1 MVKEIYDF
9 DLTLKGLIDLVEVSL
24 NTAISKN
31 EQNFEWLAS
40 YPAKAKQKLCAKE
53 FKMPKTPARKK
64 KRQQKKRFLNED
76 DEQLNDNH
84 SGSDVPMKKGKLSH
98 EDEEVIDTVG
108 GRPKRQASCVA
119 KSKIQQ
125 SVMMANNLRNKM
137 RRPTIDQNESTNVS
151 VHDSD
156 SKSQYPDMEC
166 GSPIGHKSKA
176 KHESNQTITLKS
188 EIMSPPLQ
196 TTNPTSE
203 SEGKNVQNGTLK
215 VNFAPEPEISH
226 QDSKICEAIEIPEK
240 QTEQQP
246 ETHSPTDLAP
256 VVPVTA
262 VVQNEPPKKVRPT
275 RKVAKKLDLS
285 SDDDKIILP
294 PKKNE
299 KVIEDIP
306 STEETKEQ
314 QRPVSNQE
322 DVQQSETLP
331 KKKLRK
337 PRKPVEESSVATAVT
352 TTTVVCSPR
361 VTRNQRTSARPSN
374 TVVANSP
381 RLVKTPSKL
390 QEHIQRNTNNQL
402 NPTNSSPIKRI
413 FTPKVVFS
421 PFKASSVKTKV
432 EAFEAALGTSGPATG
447 GTSSSGMTGVLP
459 EARVLLKRLTRQQLK
474 EAASNIEKPQPES
487 QKPKEANSKRCT
499 FVLDTSDEKENKT
512 KRQSVAQIL
521 ARKSL
526 DKAKHIAVAA
536 ARNKLMN
543 SVVQNETTESP
554 NVHVNKNAATLMSKF
569 RFAGA
574 PGSSGS
580 SSSSLNRNVTMT
592 QAKNLTNVVTGV
604 GTFTGTKP
612 VGPMP
617 TKATEEDELK
627 RKELELK
634 RLKEREEEASR
645 KREELMRAKAEEQK
659 RKQEARA
666 KRAMEQR
673 ALRAKQLEEEQ
684 KQKLEN
690 KEERSAQ
697 LKQKLLV
704 ENQEKAERFRLALLR
719 HQEAEQRRKAEE
731 LQKQQEEAQLRLQ
744 AAKKEQEELER
755 QAKLKTAEA
764 EKTKAVAPV
773 AEPSTLNT
781 TVTLT
786 TSNTNNY
793 QLTPVRITKT
803 GKVFNPDN
811 YDIADMRSDDSTDDD
826 SRPKK
831 VIPGWARSINL
842 KIALEQQAKFLKG
855 EDIFPAK
862 LLKEPNLNAMFK
874 IKRAR
879 FNKRTSSAVWKTPP
893 ANYM

>member
-1 MVKEIYDF
+1 MVKDFYDF
-9 DLTLKGLIDLVEVSL
+9 DAALKGLIELVEVNL
-24 NTAISKN
+24 NTAISNN

-40 YPAKAKQKLCAKE
+40 YPAKAKQKLCAKK

-64 KRQQKKRFLNED
+64 TRQQKKRFLNED

-84 SGSDVPMKKGKLSH
+84 SGNDVPMKKGKLSH
-98 EDEEVIDTVG
+98 EDDESIDTVG
-108 GRPKRQASCVA
+108 GRPVRQASCVA

-125 SVMMANNLRNKM
+125 SVRMANNLRNKM
-137 RRPTIDQNESTNVS
+137 RRPTIDQNESNNIS
-151 VHDSD
+151 VQDSD
-156 SKSQYPDMEC
+156 NKNQYPGMEC
-166 GSPIGHKSKA
+166 ESPVLSKPNA
-176 KHESNQTITLKS
+176 KCESNQTISLKS
-188 EIMSPPLQ
+188 EIISPPLL
-196 TTNPTSE
+196 TTSTTSE
-203 SEGKNVQNGTLK
+203 SEGKHLQTGTLK
-215 VNFAPEPEISH
+215 VYFAPELATSY
-226 QDSKICEAIEIPEK
+226 QDPKICEATEIPEK

-246 ETHSPTDLAP
+246 ETHSPTELAP
-256 VVPVTA
+256 VVPVT
-262 VVQNEPPKKVRPT
+262 VIVQNEPTKKVRPT

-285 SDDDKIILP
+285 GDDDKVILP
-294 PKKNE
+294 PKTDE
-299 KVIEDIP
+299 KIVDLL
-306 STEETKEQ
+306 STEEEKEQ
-314 QRPVSNQE
+314 QRPSSNLE
-322 DVQQSETLP
+322 DVQQSEILP

-337 PRKPVEESSVATAVT
+337 VRKPVEESSVATAVT
-352 TTTVVCSPR
+352 TTTAVSSPR
-361 VTRNQRTSARPSN
+361 LTRNQRNSVRPSN
-374 TVVANSP
+374 AVVANSP

-402 NPTNSSPIKRI
+402 NPTNSSPVKRI

-432 EAFEAALGTSGPATG
+432 EAFEAALGTIGP
-447 GTSSSGMTGVLP
+447 GTVASSSSGMTGVLP

-474 EAASNIEKPQPES
+474 EAVSNIEKPQQELR
-487 QKPKEANSKRCT
+487 KPKEANSKRCT
-499 FVLDTSDEKENKT
+499 FVLDTSDEKEKKT
-512 KRQSVAQIL
+512 KKQSVSQIL

-526 DKAKHIAVAA
+526 DKAKNIAVAA
-536 ARNKLMN
+536 ARNKLLN
-543 SVVQNETTESP
+543 SVAQNETTESP
-554 NVHVNKNAATLMSKF
+554 NVHVNRNAATLMSKF

-580 SSSSLNRNVTMT
+580 SSSSLSRNVNLT
-592 QAKNLTNVVTGV
+592 QGKNLTNVVTGV

-617 TKATEEDELK
+617 TKATEEDELR
-627 RKELELK
+627 RKEVELK

-673 ALRAKQLEEEQ
+673 VLRAKLLEEEQ

-704 ENQEKAERFRLALLR
+704 ENQEKAERFRTAILR

-731 LQKQQEEAQLRLQ
+731 QQKQQEEAQLRLQ
-744 AAKKEQEELER
+744 NAKKEQEELER
-755 QAKLKTAEA
+755 QAKLKVTEA
-764 EKTKAVAPV
+764 EKAKAAVPV
-773 AEPSTLNT
+773 AEPFKLNT

-786 TSNTNNY
+786 SSNTNNY

-803 GKVFNPDN
+803 GKIFNPDN

-831 VIPGWARSINL
+831 VIPGWARSVNL
-842 KIALEQQAKFLKG
+842 KIALEQQSKSLNG
-855 EDIFPAK
+855 EEIFPAK
-862 LLKEPNLNAMFK
+862 LLREPNLNAIFK

>member
-1 MVKEIYDF
+1 MVKETYDF
-9 DLTLKGLIDLVEVSL
+9 DLILKGLIEIVDVSL

-40 YPAKAKQKLCAKE
+40 YPAKAKQKLCTNN

-64 KRQQKKRFLNED
+64 KRQQKKRVLNED
-76 DEQLNDNH
+76 DEHLNDNH
-84 SGSDVPMKKGKLSH
+84 SANDVPTKKGKLSH
-98 EDEEVIDTVG
+98 ENEEVTDTVG

-119 KSKIQQ
+119 KSKIHQ

-137 RRPTIDQNESTNVS
+137 RRPTTDQNESNNIS
-151 VHDSD
+151 VQDSD
-156 SKSQYPDMEC
+156 SKSQLTDMEL
-166 GSPIGHKSKA
+166 GSPICVKPKA
-176 KHESNQTITLKS
+176 KHESNQTISIKS

-196 TTNPTSE
+196 TASTTSE
-203 SEGKNVQNGTLK
+203 SQGKNVQTGTLK
-215 VNFAPEPEISH
+215 VNFAPEPATIH
-226 QDSKICEAIEIPEK
+226 QDPKICEAAEILEK

-246 ETHSPTDLAP
+246 ETHSPTELAP
-256 VVPVTA
+256 A
-262 VVQNEPPKKVRPT
+262 VSVAAIVQNEPPKKVRPT

-285 SDDDKIILP
+285 SDDDKVILP
-294 PKKNE
+294 PKTNE
-299 KVIEDIP
+299 KIIEDLP
-306 STEETKEQ
+306 STEGEKEQ
-314 QRPVSNQE
+314 ERPASTQE

-337 PRKPVEESSVATAVT
+337 ARKPVEDSSVATAVT
-352 TTTVVCSPR
+352 TTTAVPSPR
-361 VTRNQRTSARPSN
+361 LTRNQRNSVRPTN
-374 TVVANSP
+374 AVVANSP

-402 NPTNSSPIKRI
+402 NPTNSSPVKRI

-432 EAFEAALGTSGPATG
+432 EAFEAALGTSGS
-447 GTSSSGMTGVLP
+447 GTVASSSSGMTGVLP

-474 EAASNIEKPQPES
+474 EAASNIEKP
-487 QKPKEANSKRCT
+487 KEANPKRCT

-536 ARNKLMN
+536 ARNKLLN
-543 SVVQNETTESP
+543 SVVHNETTESP
-554 NVHVNKNAATLMSKF
+554 NVHVNRNAATLMSKF

-592 QAKNLTNVVTGV
+592 QGKNLTNVVTGV

-617 TKATEEDELK
+617 TKVTEEDELK

-634 RLKEREEEASR
+634 RLKEREEEAAR

-673 ALRAKQLEEEQ
+673 ILRAKQIEEEQ
-684 KQKLEN
+684 KLKLEN

-704 ENQEKAERFRLALLR
+704 EKQEKDERFRLALLR

-755 QAKLKTAEA
+755 QAKLKLAEA
-764 EKTKAVAPV
+764 EKAKTAAPV
-773 AEPSTLNT
+773 AEPTTLNT

-786 TSNTNNY
+786 SSNTNNY
-793 QLTPVRITKT
+793 QITPVRVTKT
-803 GKVFNPDN
+803 GKIFNPDN

-831 VIPGWARSINL
+831 VIPGWARSVNL
-842 KIALEQQAKFLKG
+842 KNALQHQAKYLNG
-855 EDIFPAK
+855 EEIFPAK
-862 LLKEPNLNAMFK
+862 LLKEPNLNAIFK